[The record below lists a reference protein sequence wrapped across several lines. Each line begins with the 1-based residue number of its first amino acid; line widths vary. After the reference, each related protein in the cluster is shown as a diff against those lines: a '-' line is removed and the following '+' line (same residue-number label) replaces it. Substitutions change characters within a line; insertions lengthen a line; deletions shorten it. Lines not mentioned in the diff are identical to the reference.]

1 MPVSKHWCLSHICSQ
16 NKVVFFLLLLHC
28 SELHFKELIICNLQ
42 FYFVSLCGQ
51 AQLIHDRNTASRSA
65 PAVKAS
71 VAAAMPEK
79 VQMTWTKEKFVAE
92 KHKNKD
98 TNVSGFKD
106 IFNMKP

>member
-1 MPVSKHWCLSHICSQ
+1 MLVLAESWGDYL
-16 NKVVFFLLLLHC
+16 F
-28 SELHFKELIICNLQ
+28 
-42 FYFVSLCGQ
+42 CGQ
-51 AQLIHDRNTASRSA
+51 AQLIHDRNTASHAA

-98 TNVSGFKD
+98 SNVSGFKD

>member
-1 MPVSKHWCLSHICSQ
+1 MIIWLNFGLVSFVCVSICLPVCL
-16 NKVVFFLLLLHC
+16 
-28 SELHFKELIICNLQ
+28 
-42 FYFVSLCGQ
+42 Q
-51 AQLIHDRNTASRSA
+51 AQLIHDRNTASHST

-71 VAAAMPEK
+71 VAASVPEK

>member
-1 MPVSKHWCLSHICSQ
+1 MLFLAESWGDC
-16 NKVVFFLLLLHC
+16 VF
-28 SELHFKELIICNLQ
+28 
-42 FYFVSLCGQ
+42 CGQ
-51 AQLIHDRNTASRSA
+51 AQLIHDRNTASHSA

-71 VAAAMPEK
+71 VAAAVPEK

-98 TNVSGFKD
+98 SNVSGFKD

>member
-1 MPVSKHWCLSHICSQ
+1 M
-16 NKVVFFLLLLHC
+16 
-28 SELHFKELIICNLQ
+28 
-42 FYFVSLCGQ
+42 CGQ

-106 IFNMKP
+106 IFSMKP